1 MGTKLQHVK
10 VEKFRSFHDVEF
22 EIGRK
27 ITVISGQNGVGK
39 SNLISLIASGSGL
52 SKKSEFGGNFQPK
65 FYDFF
70 YIAPEETYEE
80 YSIYLRYAND
90 YNVDD
95 DTNEIVLKCLT
106 FKDDTESNRGIRII
120 PRTSNKERG
129 DLSVRD
135 AERIAKEKFH
145 VGGAA
150 RIPIPT
156 IYLSISRLYPL
167 GERKESVRVK
177 EIRRNNKLYQ
187 SDAHTKF
194 CDWYNF
200 VIPESIKKDGGL
212 SIVNKEASTRSSLH
226 MEMEN
231 TPALGKSIGQDNLG
245 NIISAFVD
253 IYILSKQDNY
263 NGALICIDEI
273 EVSLHPD
280 TQIRLL
286 DLMDKLADILNIQF
300 VVTTHSLTILKEL
313 LSKQKKNPED
323 YSVVY
328 LKNPSAPMVT
338 IQQSYELLEA
348 DLLGKVTYQKPKP
361 KVYFEDKVGKHLFDM
376 LVGALSH
383 QCSTLEEEGS
393 LRGIFSQKYASEIK
407 DRLENIKIYSKA
419 LSLINPIVT
428 SLGCE
433 ELLRFST
440 ADRLYSDRVI
450 FLLDGDARH
459 KQVEHKPRVREYLD
473 KQYDP
478 HKDGL
483 SDREEKRKNI
493 CFFPDYFAP
502 ESFLYRVIYQITHNE
517 SNHTVFWRTLD
528 QREETSLYTASK
540 IRSWFVDLVPDFNND
555 NLKAIFEDNGGD
567 RSHPNGKVWDFIDET
582 HILNYYYGDYLTVTE
597 LISFFEKFDS
607 AFKMTYRKTLENK
620 YT

>member
-1 MGTKLQHVK
+1 MGTKIQHVK
-10 VEKFRSFHDVEF
+10 VEKFRSFHEVEF
-22 EIGRK
+22 DIGRK

-52 SKKSEFGGNFQPK
+52 GKRSEFGGNFQPK

-70 YIAPEETYEE
+70 YIAPEENYEE
-80 YSIYLRYAND
+80 YSIYLRYDRDNTD
-90 YNVDD
+90 E
-95 DTNEIVLKCLT
+95 TVLKCLT

-120 PRTSNKERG
+120 PRTSNKEM
-129 DLSVRD
+129 DNITIKE
-135 AERIAKEKFH
+135 AERIAKEEFN

-167 GERKESVRVK
+167 GERRESVCIK

-187 SDAHTKF
+187 SEAHTKF
-194 CDWYNF
+194 CDWYNS
-200 VIPESIKKDGGL
+200 VIPESIKNDGVL
-212 SIVNKEASTRSSLH
+212 SIINKEASARSSLH

-253 IYILSKQDNY
+253 IYILSQQDNY
-263 NGALICIDEI
+263 NGALVCIDEI

-286 DLMDKLADILNIQF
+286 DLMDKLADELNIQF

-313 LSKQKKNPED
+313 LDKQKKNSND

-338 IQQSYELLEA
+338 VQQSYELLKA
-348 DLLGKVTYQKPKP
+348 DLLGQVTYQKPKP
-361 KVYFEDKVGKHLFDM
+361 KVYFEDEVGKHLFDM

-383 QCSTLEEEGS
+383 QCNTLEEEGI
-393 LRGIFSQKYASEIK
+393 LRGNVSQIYASKIK
-407 DRLENIKIYSKA
+407 KRLENIKIYSKA
-419 LSLINPIVT
+419 LSLINPIVMF
-428 SLGCE
+428 LGCE
-433 ELLRFST
+433 ELLRFSK

-450 FLLDGDARH
+450 FLLDGDARY
-459 KQVEHKPRVREYLD
+459 KQVEHKPKVREYLD
-473 KQYDP
+473 KQYEP
-478 HKDGL
+478 HTDNR
-483 SDREEKRKNI
+483 SDREVQRNNI

-502 ESFLYRVIYQITHNE
+502 ESFLYRIIYQITHDE
-517 SNHTVFWRTLD
+517 SNHTIFWRTLD

-540 IRSWFVDLVPDFNND
+540 IRSWFVDLVLDFNND
-555 NLKAIFEDNGGD
+555 NLKEIFKNYESDHSYRD
-567 RSHPNGKVWDFIDET
+567 RKVWEFIDKT
-582 HILNYYYGDYLTVTE
+582 HILNYYYGDYSTVEE

-607 AFKMTYRKTLENK
+607 AFKMTYRKTIENK